1 MIKIPLLRRVIPGAI
16 FLIAFFIFTFRAFNF
31 LSIAN
36 LINILQ
42 VITFIAV
49 PATGLAIVMLSG
61 KFDLSFAGVIG
72 ISAAVSIYFTN
83 KGMHPLPALLITL
96 LLAVA
101 LELVNAFFVVILGIH
116 PWLTTIGTMLVYLG
130 LEKAITGG
138 HYYTADSSFFQN
150 IRFGTFL
157 GLPVVVW
164 IMLLVWLVVVFIIHR
179 TTLGRCLYAVGG
191 NENAC
196 INAGIDSRFYSFI
209 AFGMMGFLSWAGSI
223 IYVGQLS
230 GYPPEAA
237 YINQL
242 EVILAVFFGMA
253 LSTKGIINV
262 VGALLGAAFVAFLA
276 NGMGLLGIS
285 SYWIKF
291 MEGLLVVVVIIGNSI
306 SQGRLVHLE

>member
-1 MIKIPLLRRVIPGAI
+1 MLKVHQLRRAIPVAI
-16 FLIAFFIFTFRAFNF
+16 FLIAFFVFAFRAFNF

-36 LINILQ
+36 FINILQ

-72 ISAAVSIYFTN
+72 ISAAVSVYLTN
-83 KGMHPLPALLITL
+83 NGMHPLPALLITL

-101 LELVNAFFVVILGIH
+101 LELINAFFVVILEIH

-138 HYYTADSSFFQN
+138 HYYTADSAFFQN

-157 GLPVVVW
+157 RLPIVVW
-164 IMLLVWLVVVFIIHR
+164 IMLLVWLAVVFIIHW
-179 TTLGRCLYAVGG
+179 TTLGRYLYAVGG
-191 NENAC
+191 SENAC
-196 INAGIDSRFYSFI
+196 INAGIDARLYSFI
-209 AFGMMGFLSWAGSI
+209 AFGMMGLISWVSSI

-253 LSTKGIINV
+253 LSTRGIISV

-291 MEGLLVVVVIIGNSI
+291 MEGLLVVLVIIGNSI
-306 SQGRLVHLE
+306 SQGRLVRLE